1 MPVSSLLYPKTKG
14 MSFYNNS
21 CATANNI
28 CDENDDCKTQPCY
41 ICKEKCQFSY
51 VNVNLKASCSEDT
64 GGITYTNVNVEN
76 SLNQSPINFNGDD
89 FSISE
94 MFLLVPSIGVYGEST
109 DDYCEFVIMS
119 RSPHN
124 TLNIL
129 IPVLV
134 DKGNTLKNDFDV
146 SVDTSGNVVKDGYFK
161 LSDYI
166 PQMPFV
172 FYNTPEANYIVFP
185 TSSLSISDS
194 VKKSICKTQCTTN
207 PIGAKYYE
215 GPLYYNEKG
224 PGDRADSSNQIYINC
239 SPTDHSEEATDV
251 VNSNDIKPY
260 VSPTSILD
268 KKWLFYIIIL
278 VITFIS
284 CYVTIKFIIYIFM
297 PITSKNLNKIVAT
310 NKTLTSN

>member
-1 MPVSSLLYPKTKG
+1 MLMNSLLYPKTKG
-14 MSFYNNS
+14 MTFYNNS
-21 CATANNI
+21 CATINSI
-28 CDENDDCKTQPCY
+28 CDENGVCKMQPCY

-51 VNVNLKASCSEDT
+51 VNVNLKAICTGDT
-64 GGITYTNVNVEN
+64 GGVKYTNVNVEN

-109 DDYCEFVIMS
+109 DEYCEFVIMT

-146 SVDTSGNVVKDGYFK
+146 SVDASGNVVKDGYFE

-172 FYNTPEANYIVFP
+172 FYNTPQANYIVFP

-207 PIGAKYYE
+207 PIVAKYYE

-224 PGDRADSSNQIYINC
+224 PGDTPDASNQIYINC

-251 VNSNDIKPY
+251 KKDSSDIKPY
-260 VSPTSILD
+260 VPPSSVLD
-268 KKWLFYIIIL
+268 KKWLFYIIVPI
-278 VITFIS
+278 VIIIF
-284 CYVTIKFIIYIFM
+284 CYITIKFLLYVFTPLSPKKM
-297 PITSKNLNKIVAT
+297 NKLLNKSVD
-310 NKTLTSN
+310 N